1 LDSDEDFGEGI
12 RMTYLRKN
20 EAIQAAYGVL
30 MDITLYPGD
39 PQHPDEIDDRLRL
52 VHKLIKGEM
61 AILAMMASDL
71 FDQTGLFPQI
81 NNESLKRCFGEDA
94 ALDCGD
100 ALDAVGHLRRDRALR
115 PLPVQFVDE
124 NGNPDNV
131 VYIADWLAQ
140 RKMAA

>member
-1 LDSDEDFGEGI
+1 
-12 RMTYLRKN
+12 MTRLRKE
-20 EAIQAAYGVL
+20 EALQAAYSVL

-39 PQHPDEIDDRLRL
+39 PQRPDEIDDRLRL
-52 VHKLIKGEM
+52 VHKLVNGDM
-61 AILAMMASDL
+61 MVLAAMASDL

-81 NNESLKRCFGEDA
+81 SNESLRRCFGED

-100 ALDAVGHLRRDRALR
+100 ALEVVGQMRRDRALR

-131 VYIADWLAQ
+131 VYMADWLAQ

>member
-1 LDSDEDFGEGI
+1 
-12 RMTYLRKN
+12 MTRLRKE
-20 EAIQAAYGVL
+20 EAFQAAYGVL

-39 PQHPDEIDDRLRL
+39 PQRPDEIDDRLRL
-52 VHKLIKGEM
+52 VHKLVNGDM
-61 AILAMMASDL
+61 MVLAAMASDV

-81 NNESLKRCFGEDA
+81 NNKTLNRCFGEDA

-100 ALDAVGHLRRDRALR
+100 ALEVVGQMRRDRALR

-131 VYIADWLAQ
+131 VYLADWLAQ

>member
-1 LDSDEDFGEGI
+1 
-12 RMTYLRKN
+12 MTRLRKE
-20 EAIQAAYGVL
+20 EALQAAYSVL

-39 PQHPDEIDDRLRL
+39 PQRPDEIDDRLRL
-52 VHKLIKGEM
+52 VHKLVNGDM
-61 AILAMMASDL
+61 MVLAAMASDL

-81 NNESLKRCFGEDA
+81 SNESLRRCFGEDA

-100 ALDAVGHLRRDRALR
+100 ALEVVGQMRRDRALR

-131 VYIADWLAQ
+131 VYMADWLAQ